1 MLIWGVRHCPTP
13 LYYDYYMRQFISLS
27 IFAGLLI
34 GIAGL
39 VFLHVGGL
47 GGAVLFAF
55 GLMTVTQ
62 SKSLLFTGK
71 AGFLPYKESLP
82 LVPMVLLNAVG
93 CLITA
98 YIAIQTTNPKMLDTL
113 DTIMTMREAASWYM
127 LLVASVG
134 TGVIVTLAVYGVRKG
149 SYLPL
154 LYGVPVFI
162 MCGLPHSIA
171 DAFYYWVAIL
181 TGRFSSWMITAWLM
195 SVVGNYIGCNL
206 PRWFMGDEF
215 EIN

>member
-1 MLIWGVRHCPTP
+1 M
-13 LYYDYYMRQFISLS
+13 
-27 IFAGLLI
+27 FAGLLI

-47 GGAVLFAF
+47 GGAILFAF
-55 GLMTVTQ
+55 GLMSVTIT
-62 SKSLLFTGK
+62 KTLLFTGK
-71 AGFLPYKESLP
+71 AGYLPYKESLQ
-82 LVPMVLLNAVG
+82 LLPMVVLNALG

-98 YIAIQTTNPKMLDTL
+98 YIASYSINDNALSTL
-113 DTIMTMREAASWYM
+113 HTIMAAREAASWYGIM
-127 LLVASVG
+127 VMSIG
-134 TGVIVTLAVYGVRKG
+134 TGVIVSLAIYGVRKG

-171 DAFYYWVAIL
+171 DAFYYWAAIL
-181 TGRFSSWMITAWLM
+181 NGEFEAWMVIAWIM

-206 PRWFMGDEF
+206 PRWFMGKEF
-215 EIN
+215 QLQG

>member
-1 MLIWGVRHCPTP
+1 
-13 LYYDYYMRQFISLS
+13 MRQFISLS
-27 IFAGLLI
+27 LFAGLLI

-39 VFLHVGGL
+39 VFLNVGGL
-47 GGAVLFAF
+47 GGAVLFAY
-55 GLMTVTQ
+55 GLMCVTV

-82 LVPMVLLNAVG
+82 LIPMVLLNALG

-98 YIAIQTTNPKMLDTL
+98 YIAIQARNPKMLATL
-113 DTIMTMREAASWYM
+113 DSIMAMREAATWYM

-149 SYLPL
+149 TYLPL

-181 TGRFSSWMITAWLM
+181 NGNFAAWMITAWLM

-206 PRWFMGDEF
+206 PRWFMGKEF

>member
-1 MLIWGVRHCPTP
+1 M
-13 LYYDYYMRQFISLS
+13 
-27 IFAGLLI
+27 FAGLLI

-47 GGAVLFAF
+47 GGAILFAF
-55 GLMTVTQ
+55 GLMSVTIT
-62 SKSLLFTGK
+62 KTLLFTGK
-71 AGFLPYKESLP
+71 AGYLPYKESLQ
-82 LVPMVLLNAVG
+82 LLPMVVLNALG

-98 YIAIQTTNPKMLDTL
+98 YIASYSINDNALSTL
-113 DTIMTMREAASWYM
+113 HTIMAAREAASWYGIM
-127 LLVASVG
+127 VMSIG
-134 TGVIVTLAVYGVRKG
+134 TGVIVSLAIYGLRKG

-171 DAFYYWVAIL
+171 DAFYYWAAIL
-181 TGRFSSWMITAWLM
+181 NGEFEAWMVIAWIM

-206 PRWFMGDEF
+206 PRWFMGKEF
-215 EIN
+215 QLQE

>member
-1 MLIWGVRHCPTP
+1 
-13 LYYDYYMRQFISLS
+13 MRQFISSSL
-27 IFAGLLI
+27 FAGLLI

-39 VFLHVGGL
+39 VFLNVGGL

-55 GLMTVTQ
+55 GLMTVTI
-62 SKSLLFTGK
+62 SKADLFTGK
-71 AGFLPYKESLP
+71 AGYLPYKESLQ

-93 CLITA
+93 CLLTA
-98 YIAIQTTNPKMLDTL
+98 YIASYNTSASVAATL
-113 DTIMTMREAASWYM
+113 DTIMAAREAASWHMM
-127 LLVASVG
+127 LATSIG

-171 DAFYYWVAIL
+171 DAFYYWVAIPK
-181 TGRFSSWMITAWLM
+181 GDFAMWMVGAWLWP
-195 SVVGNYIGCNL
+195 VVGNYIGCNL
-206 PRWFMGDEF
+206 PRWFMGKKFDTT
-215 EIN
+215 NTN

>member
-1 MLIWGVRHCPTP
+1 
-13 LYYDYYMRQFISLS
+13 MRIFISSSL
-27 IFAGLLI
+27 FAGLLI

-39 VFLHVGGL
+39 VFLNVGGL

-55 GLMTVTQ
+55 GLMCVTI
-62 SKSLLFTGK
+62 SKADLFTGK
-71 AGFLPYKESLP
+71 AGFLPYKESAQ
-82 LVPMVLLNAVG
+82 LVPMVVLNALG

-98 YIAIQTTNPKMLDTL
+98 YIAVNATNPKMLSTL
-113 DTIMTMREAASWYM
+113 DTIMAMREAASWYN

-171 DAFYYWVAIL
+171 DAFYYCVAIL
-181 TGRFSSWMITAWLM
+181 TGRFSTWMVTAWLM
-195 SVVGNYIGCNL
+195 SVVGNYIGCNF
-206 PRWFMGDEF
+206 PRWFMGERF
-215 EIN
+215 EGE

>member
-1 MLIWGVRHCPTP
+1 
-13 LYYDYYMRQFISLS
+13 MRIFISSS

-39 VFLHVGGL
+39 VFLNVGGL

-55 GLMTVTQ
+55 GLMCVTTC
-62 SKSLLFTGK
+62 KALLFTGK
-71 AGFLPYKESLP
+71 AGFLPYKESMQLI
-82 LVPMVLLNAVG
+82 PMVLLNAVG
-93 CLITA
+93 CLVTA
-98 YIAIQTTNPKMLDTL
+98 YIAMQATNPKMLSTL
-113 DTIMTMREAASWYM
+113 DTIMAAREAASWYN
-127 LLVASVG
+127 LLIASIG

-181 TGRFSSWMITAWLM
+181 NGDFATWMIVGWLM
-195 SVVGNYIGCNL
+195 SVIGNYIGCNL
-206 PRWFMGDEF
+206 PRWCMGKEF
-215 EIN
+215 AV

>member
-1 MLIWGVRHCPTP
+1 MRHFAS
-13 LYYDYYMRQFISLS
+13 MS

-47 GGAVLFAF
+47 GGAILFAF
-55 GLMTVTQ
+55 GLMSVTLC
-62 SKSLLFTGK
+62 KALLFTGK
-71 AGFLPYKESLP
+71 AGYLPYKESLQ
-82 LVPMVLLNAVG
+82 LLPMVVGNAVG

-98 YIAIQTTNPKMLDTL
+98 YIGYYTMNAGSLSTL
-113 DTIMTMREAASWYM
+113 STIMAAREAASWHGI
-127 LLVASVG
+127 LVTSIG
-134 TGVIVTLAVYGVRKG
+134 TGVIVTLALYGSRKG
-149 SYLPL
+149 NYLPL

-162 MCGLPHSIA
+162 MCGLPHCIA

-181 TGRFSSWMITAWLM
+181 NGDFAMWMLLAWFW

-206 PRWFMGDEF
+206 PRWFMGKEF
-215 EIN
+215 EI

>member
-1 MLIWGVRHCPTP
+1 
-13 LYYDYYMRQFISLS
+13 MRQFITSS

-47 GGAVLFAF
+47 GGAILFAF
-55 GLMTVTQ
+55 GLMCVTLC
-62 SKSLLFTGK
+62 KAELFTGK
-71 AGFLPYKESLP
+71 AGYLPYKESLQ
-82 LVPMVLLNAVG
+82 LLPMVLLNAIG
-93 CLITA
+93 CLVTA
-98 YIAIQTTNPKMLDTL
+98 YIASHTINDKVLTTLN
-113 DTIMTMREAASWYM
+113 TIMAARGAASWDM
-127 LLVASVG
+127 LLATSIG
-134 TGVIVTLAVYGVRKG
+134 TGIIVTLAVYGARKG
-149 SYLPL
+149 NFLPL

-181 TGRFSSWMITAWLM
+181 NGDFAMWMISAWIW

-206 PRWFMGDEF
+206 PRWFMGDKF
-215 EIN
+215 EI

>member
-1 MLIWGVRHCPTP
+1 MRH
-13 LYYDYYMRQFISLS
+13 FISLS

-39 VFLHVGGL
+39 VFLNVGGL
-47 GGAVLFAF
+47 GGAILFAF
-55 GLMTVTQ
+55 GLLAVTI
-62 SKSLLFTGK
+62 SKAELFTGK
-71 AGFLPYKESLP
+71 AGFIPYRESLQ
-82 LVPMVLLNAVG
+82 LLPMVLLNAAG

-98 YIAIQTTNPKMLDTL
+98 YIASYSTSEVVATTL
-113 DTIMTMREAASWYM
+113 DTIMAAREAASWDM
-127 LLVASVG
+127 LLMTSIG

-149 SYLPL
+149 TYLPL

-181 TGRFSSWMITAWLM
+181 RGDFAAWMIVAWLW

-206 PRWFMGDEF
+206 PRWVMGDRF
-215 EIN
+215 EA

>member
-1 MLIWGVRHCPTP
+1 
-13 LYYDYYMRQFISLS
+13 MRQFISMS
-27 IFAGLLI
+27 VFAGLLI

-55 GLMTVTQ
+55 GLMSVTL

-71 AGFLPYKESLP
+71 AGYLPYKESLQ
-82 LVPMVLLNAVG
+82 LIPMVVLNAVG
-93 CLITA
+93 CLLMAGIA
-98 YIAIQTTNPKMLDTL
+98 YSTINENALSTL
-113 DTIMTMREAASWYM
+113 DVIMTAREAASWRIA
-127 LLVASVG
+127 VTSIG
-134 TGVIVTLAVYGVRKG
+134 TGIIVTLAVHGVRNG

-181 TGRFSSWMITAWLM
+181 HGDFAPWMIMAWIW
-195 SVVGNYIGCNL
+195 SVIGNYIGCNL
-206 PRWFMGDEF
+206 PRWFMGKEF
-215 EIN
+215 KA

>member
-1 MLIWGVRHCPTP
+1 M
-13 LYYDYYMRQFISLS
+13 S

-55 GLMTVTQ
+55 GLMSVTI

-71 AGFLPYKESLP
+71 AGYLPYKESLQ
-82 LVPMVLLNAVG
+82 LLPMVVLNAVG
-93 CLITA
+93 CLLMAGIA
-98 YIAIQTTNPKMLDTL
+98 YSTVEGNANALANL
-113 DTIMTMREAASWYM
+113 DTIMAAREAASWRI
-127 LLVASVG
+127 VVTSVG

-171 DAFYYWVAIL
+171 DAFYYCMAL
-181 TGRFSSWMITAWLM
+181 LNGKFEAWMIMAWIW

-206 PRWFMGDEF
+206 PRWFMGDKF
-215 EIN
+215 EAQ

>member
-1 MLIWGVRHCPTP
+1 
-13 LYYDYYMRQFISLS
+13 MRQFISMS
-27 IFAGLLI
+27 VFAGLLI

-55 GLMTVTQ
+55 GLVSVTL

-71 AGFLPYKESLP
+71 AGYLPYKESLQ
-82 LVPMVLLNAVG
+82 LIPMVMLNAVG
-93 CLITA
+93 CLLMAGIA
-98 YIAIQTTNPKMLDTL
+98 YSTINENALSTL
-113 DTIMTMREAASWYM
+113 DVIMTAREAASWRIA
-127 LLVASVG
+127 VTSIG
-134 TGVIVTLAVYGVRKG
+134 TGIIVTLAVHGVRNG

-181 TGRFSSWMITAWLM
+181 HGDFAPWMIMAWVW
-195 SVVGNYIGCNL
+195 SVIGNYIGCNL
-206 PRWFMGDEF
+206 PRWFMGKEF
-215 EIN
+215 KA

>member
-1 MLIWGVRHCPTP
+1 
-13 LYYDYYMRQFISLS
+13 MRQFISLS

-39 VFLHVGGL
+39 VFLNVGGL
-47 GGAVLFAF
+47 GGAILFAF
-55 GLMTVTQ
+55 GLLAVTI
-62 SKSLLFTGK
+62 SKAELFTGK
-71 AGFLPYKESLP
+71 AGFIPYRESLQ
-82 LVPMVLLNAVG
+82 LLPMVLLNAAG

-98 YIAIQTTNPKMLDTL
+98 YIASYSTSEVVATTL
-113 DTIMTMREAASWYM
+113 DTIMAAREAASWDM
-127 LLVASVG
+127 LLMTSIG

-149 SYLPL
+149 TYLPL

-171 DAFYYWVAIL
+171 DVFYYWVAIL
-181 TGRFSSWMITAWLM
+181 RGDFAAWMIVAWLW

-206 PRWFMGDEF
+206 PRWFMGDRF
-215 EIN
+215 EA

>member
-1 MLIWGVRHCPTP
+1 MTRE
-13 LYYDYYMRQFISLS
+13 FISMS
-27 IFAGLLI
+27 VFAGLLI

-55 GLMTVTQ
+55 GLMSVSI

-71 AGFLPYKESLP
+71 AGYLPYKESLQ
-82 LVPMVLLNAVG
+82 LLPMVVLNAVG
-93 CLITA
+93 CLLMAVIA
-98 YIAIQTTNPKMLDTL
+98 YSTIKDSANALATL
-113 DTIMTMREAASWYM
+113 DTIMAAREAASWNI
-127 LLVASVG
+127 VVTSVG
-134 TGVIVTLAVYGVRKG
+134 TGIIVTLALYGVRNG
-149 SYLPL
+149 TYLPL

-181 TGRFSSWMITAWLM
+181 HGDFAPWMIAAWLY

-206 PRWFMGDEF
+206 PRWFMGKEF
-215 EIN
+215 

>member
-1 MLIWGVRHCPTP
+1 
-13 LYYDYYMRQFISLS
+13 MRNFISMS
-27 IFAGLLI
+27 IFAGLMI

-55 GLMTVTQ
+55 GLMSVTLT
-62 SKSLLFTGK
+62 KALLFTGK
-71 AGFLPYKESLP
+71 AGFLPAKESLQ
-82 LVPMVLLNAVG
+82 LLPMVICNALG

-98 YIAIQTTNPKMLDTL
+98 YIATYTVNDSMLATL
-113 DTIMTMREAASWYM
+113 DGIMAARNAASWLGICVM
-127 LLVASVG
+127 SIG
-134 TGVIVTLAVYGVRKG
+134 TGVIVTLAVYGARNG

-181 TGRFSSWMITAWLM
+181 EGRFATWMIAAWIW

-206 PRWFMGDEF
+206 PRWFMGDKF
-215 EIN
+215 ETK

>member
-1 MLIWGVRHCPTP
+1 
-13 LYYDYYMRQFISLS
+13 MRQFISLS

-39 VFLHVGGL
+39 VFLNVGGL
-47 GGAVLFAF
+47 GGAILFAF
-55 GLMTVTQ
+55 GLLAVTI
-62 SKSLLFTGK
+62 SKAELFTGK
-71 AGFLPYKESLP
+71 AGFIPYRESLQ
-82 LVPMVLLNAVG
+82 LLPMVLLNAAG

-98 YIAIQTTNPKMLDTL
+98 YIASYSTSEVVATTL
-113 DTIMTMREAASWYM
+113 DTIMAAREAASWDM
-127 LLVASVG
+127 LLMTSIG
-134 TGVIVTLAVYGVRKG
+134 TGVIVTLGVYGVRKG
-149 SYLPL
+149 TYLPL

-181 TGRFSSWMITAWLM
+181 RGDFAAWMIVAWLW

-206 PRWFMGDEF
+206 PRWFMGDRF
-215 EIN
+215 EA

>member
-1 MLIWGVRHCPTP
+1 
-13 LYYDYYMRQFISLS
+13 MRLFISSSL
-27 IFAGLLI
+27 FAGLLI

-39 VFLHVGGL
+39 VFLNVGGL

-55 GLMTVTQ
+55 GLMCVTV

-71 AGFLPYKESLP
+71 AGFLPYKESLQ
-82 LVPMVLLNAVG
+82 LLPMVLLNALG

-98 YIAIQTTNPKMLDTL
+98 YIAMQATNPKMLATL
-113 DTIMTMREAASWYM
+113 DTIISMREAASWYNI
-127 LLVASVG
+127 LVASIG

-149 SYLPL
+149 TYLPL

-181 TGRFSSWMITAWLM
+181 KGDFAMWMVSGWLL

-206 PRWFMGDEF
+206 PRWFMGERF
-215 EIN
+215 E